1 VTVTARTQ
9 IQGLG
14 GSACGSGG
22 IMRGSAG
29 RVYDV
34 SASLYT
40 FLVSARCRAASNR
53 RYVAAYIVRPR
64 VRWTPGATRSSDSNS
79 VDKIL

>member
-9 IQGLG
+9 TQGLG

-53 RYVAAYIVRPR
+53 RYVEHIYESSVPASAGHLERPGR
-64 VRWTPGATRSSDSNS
+64 V
-79 VDKIL
+79 IQIQ